1 MRDSFKIKTGLFIKI
16 ASIKLYE
23 VENGIYDCNIQ
34 ADIVQLSRK
43 NELEREKRVD
53 YAASRLVR

>member
-1 MRDSFKIKTGLFIKI
+1 MRDSFKIKTGSFIKI

-23 VENGIYDCNIQ
+23 AENGIYDCNIQ

-43 NELEREKRVD
+43 NELEREKQVD